1 MSNTPNK
8 IQRLQLENFTCFE
21 RADMT
26 FSNGINVFIGEN
38 GTGKT
43 HLLKMMYGSIN
54 HFVNNTPS
62 DMKDFVRDLIEYFR
76 VEKLIK
82 LGRLFKKQNI
92 DFKAVTQLSNG
103 YEARISGYS
112 IGSKPVAKTRSN
124 IQLVF
129 LPLFEML
136 SWQKGFQS
144 LYAKREVS
152 FDKTYYDLAVALGLG
167 KLKNSALA
175 EAEALAA
182 EIREAIKADVI
193 QRDERFYFKFEDMDE
208 ELEAPVVAQGIN
220 KLGQL
225 YYLIL
230 NGSLTKDT
238 VLFWDEPETGLNPKY
253 IKIVAQFLQT
263 LAKAGVQIFV
273 ATHDYLLTHH
283 LSLAA
288 EYREQTDAPDM
299 KFFALYKGEN
309 GTEVETGS
317 NLTEIQNDAILDEY
331 AAYYDLENE
340 YFKKTV
346 VNS

>member
-26 FSNGINVFIGEN
+26 FSDGINVFIGEN

-43 HLLKMMYGSIN
+43 HLLKVMYNFIYDRSKMA
-54 HFVNNTPS
+54 S
-62 DMKDFVRDLIEYFR
+62 DMKYLFEEIFGVPFIDLKRKSDKYPIEGAIKIDKQELFFFDIEGFQYYGDKHLTKIPFLYFPS
-76 VEKLIK
+76 
-82 LGRLFKKQNI
+82 
-92 DFKAVTQLSNG
+92 T
-103 YEARISGYS
+103 
-112 IGSKPVAKTRSN
+112 
-124 IQLVF
+124 
-129 LPLFEML
+129 EML

-253 IKIVAQFLQT
+253 IKVVAQFLQT